1 MSKNLQSEEKYE
13 LRYKATRELIWG
25 FGFYILGSLGGNVF
39 ISVMFFVAGTI
50 SLVLS
55 FHHNWKLK

>member
-39 ISVMFFVAGTI
+39 ISGMLFLFGTI
-50 SLVLS
+50 SLSLS
-55 FHHNWKLK
+55 VYYNWKL